1 MLAIIKRKQR
11 MTPKATAIVS
21 SAGFRTV
28 RPGSVRRGS
37 IRLGSVR
44 PVLRLSKVSRLRYLA
59 TVLTLIPSSRLGA
72 AFIA

>member
-1 MLAIIKRKQR
+1 MQAIIKRKQR
-11 MTPKATAIVS
+11 MTPKATTIVS

-28 RPGSVRRGS
+28 RPGSVRLGS
-37 IRLGSVR
+37 IR